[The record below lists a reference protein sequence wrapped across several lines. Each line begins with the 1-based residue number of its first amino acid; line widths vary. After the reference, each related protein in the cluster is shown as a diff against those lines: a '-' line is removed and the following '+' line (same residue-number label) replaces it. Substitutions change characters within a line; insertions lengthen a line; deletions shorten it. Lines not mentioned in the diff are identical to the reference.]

1 MKLNT
6 KGLSL
11 LLVWALAWGCTSTT
25 TVIDGVDGS
34 GTAVDGTT
42 NTNATD
48 GVDGVDGTSG
58 TTGNTTGGT
67 GEIDSGI
74 PSDPIEAV
82 CSPQFFDIPVAED
95 VVCEETVNSNGSD
108 FGGWPFAGASY
119 SPPEGPNAAT
129 QYNWSCTTC
138 PGGKFPL
145 EGRYK
150 YYIESADGTLLL
162 DQPSPSEYMEVI
174 EFRGNAWSLS
184 AYWNDN
190 GTIKRIS
197 ERGYY
202 FCPEPGTLP
211 GVNSFYPDI
220 WVRTKVVP
228 EGALGSNSGE
238 AFPLFLGVS
247 TLSGSKNI
255 LFGLN
260 NGWNQEGS
268 LGETAG
274 WCKIGTT
281 VEGRECVDPCKQLA
295 TQ

>member
-1 MKLNT
+1 MRQLT
-6 KGLSL
+6 YAISIFLILS
-11 LLVWALAWGCTSTT
+11 APLACTSKTT
-25 TVIDGVDGS
+25 IIEGVDGS
-34 GTAVDGTT
+34 STASDGAS
-42 NTNATD
+42 ATDSQTGSDGSDGSD
-48 GVDGVDGTSG
+48 GVDGVSG
-58 TTGNTTGGT
+58 GSTGGA

-74 PSDPIEAV
+74 PADPIQAV
-82 CSPQFFDIPVAED
+82 CSPQFFDIPSGSD

-119 SPPEGPNAAT
+119 TPKSGPNAGT
-129 QYNWSCTTC
+129 GYSWDCTTC

-145 EGRYK
+145 QGRYK
-150 YYIESADGTLLL
+150 YYIESSDGTLLL
-162 DQPSPSEYMEVI
+162 DQPSPTEYMEVI

-211 GVNSFYPDI
+211 GVNSFYPDL

-247 TLSGSKNI
+247 TLAGSDNV
-255 LFGLN
+255 LFALN
-260 NGWNQEGS
+260 NDWDQKGS

-274 WCKIGTT
+274 WCKIGST
-281 VEGRECVDPCKQLA
+281 VEGRECVDPCKQL
-295 TQ
+295 